1 MNSLSD
7 LNIQCPQYLARA
19 SSQVLHAHSD
29 LLKGRVFFY
38 LKLSMHILLTYGQQV
53 LKCSIVFWFT
63 MSITVAKPFCQW
75 YKLWSFTHARA
86 GQLSASH
93 VKSAPWLMNG
103 QWCWCEPLSMGPQ
116 TVDQGKCCP
125 KFYTLTQLNDHQKKT
140 GQIITRTRCLLF

>member
-7 LNIQCPQYLARA
+7 LNIQCPQYKLE
-19 SSQVLHAHSD
+19 L
-29 LLKGRVFFY
+29 RVRYCMRIQIFWKEGFFY

-125 KFYTLTQLNDHQKKT
+125 KFHTLTQLNDHQKKN
-140 GQIITRTRCLLF
+140 RANNH